1 MKLTSSSFSNNGAIP
16 AEFAFCSIDPV
27 NKITMSKNRNPQL
40 AWSGAP
46 AGTKSFALV
55 CHDYDV
61 PSVADDVNKEGKSI
75 PASLPRVDFYHWV
88 LVDLPERNLGAV
100 QLKQEVVVEV
110 DAYTEERFPARRPPR
125 LR

>member
-1 MKLTSSSFSNNGAIP
+1 MQISSSSFSNNGAIP

-46 AGTKSFALV
+46 AGTQSFALI

-75 PASLPRVDFYHWV
+75 PASLPRVDFFHWKIGRAHV
-88 LVDLPERNLGAV
+88 
-100 QLKQEVVVEV
+100 
-110 DAYTEERFPARRPPR
+110 
-125 LR
+125 